1 MGMLMNPRMF
11 IIILGNLTAFGPFIT
26 DFYLP
31 CLPELMKFFSV
42 PMTLVQT
49 SLTAGMW
56 GLAFGQLA
64 FGPLCDKFGRKRPLL
79 WCLAL
84 FVLATA
90 GCMAASSMDF
100 FIFCRLLQGF
110 SGAGGLVIS
119 KAMVADAF
127 DTSGQARVFAILAA
141 IQGASPIVAPV
152 VGGLAFSL
160 FSWQAA
166 FALLGGWGLVL
177 FCLCRR
183 LEETLPD
190 NQRLSLPLWKAF
202 SAYRPILANRRYLLL
217 NLLQSFASGALLS
230 YIAASPFIF
239 QEYFGLSPM
248 NYGLVFAANSLG
260 LVGGSCLVMKTRNF
274 VAVLGWSVGCIWLAG
289 VVAAT
294 LLWLGF
300 SLVIFDV
307 ALVCM
312 LFCVGIIT
320 PLAMTLALDA
330 VAVNRGAASA
340 LLGSFPFM
348 LGGIV
353 APLTGLGNIIH
364 SMDIIM
370 IACITVC
377 AGLWLMLRPVI
388 REKRIS

>member
-1 MGMLMNPRMF
+1 MGMVMNHRMF
-11 IIILGNLTAFGPFIT
+11 ILILGNLTAFGPFIT

-42 PMTLVQT
+42 PMALVQT

-64 FGPLCDKFGRKRPLL
+64 FGPLCDKFGRKKPLL
-79 WCLAL
+79 WCLVL
-84 FVLATA
+84 FVLATV
-90 GCMAASSMDF
+90 GCMFARSIDF

-119 KAMVADAF
+119 KAMVADTF

-141 IQGASPIVAPV
+141 IQGASPILAPV

-166 FALLGGWGLVL
+166 FALLGGWGITL
-177 FCLCRR
+177 FFLCGR

-190 NQRLSLPLWKAF
+190 NQMLALPLWKSFAV
-202 SAYRPILANRRYLLL
+202 YIPILATRRYLLI

-274 VAVLGWSVGCIWLAG
+274 VSVLGWSVGCIWLTG
-289 VVAAT
+289 VLAAT
-294 LLWLGF
+294 LLWFGI
-300 SLVIFDV
+300 SMAVFDA

-312 LFCVGIIT
+312 LFCVGMIT
-320 PLAMTLALDA
+320 PLAMTLALEA
-330 VAVNRGAASA
+330 VTVNRGAASA

-353 APLTGLGNIIH
+353 APLTGMGNIIN
-364 SMDIIM
+364 SMNIII

-377 AGLWLMLRPVI
+377 VGLWLMLRPML
-388 REKRIS
+388 R